1 MFFNTEDK
9 IIIMMLVFF
18 LTTANIIHSNKY
30 PQSNIVKNISIP
42 TKLPGHIAIIMDGN
56 RRYGRSKCLG
66 GNGNPL
72 SGHSAGAK
80 TLRRFIKGCVD
91 MNATMSCAENKI
103 HTLTVYAFSSENWGR
118 TASELDCLMN
128 LFMQNA
134 NGKLQRE
141 CVAGGVR
148 VNIISTDLNRLPDNV
163 RKAMKSLMNAT
174 SHCKNLTLN
183 VCLSYGGRA
192 EITSAAR
199 ALALEVRDGRLD
211 PDDINE
217 NTLSRYMLI
226 SSNPCS
232 TNYSDTNIIGSM
244 LPITEPDILIR
255 TSGECRLSNFLLWQC
270 AYTELFFIDKMWPEI
285 NESDLQKIVNE
296 YALRQRRYGK

>member
-103 HTLTVYAFSSENWGR
+103 HTLTVYAFSSENWQR
-118 TASELDCLMN
+118 PDSEIKALKSLVIEAINAQLSELKEQKVKLKFF
-128 LFMQNA
+128 LFRFGA
-134 NGKLQRE
+134 
-141 CVAGGVR
+141 
-148 VNIISTDLNRLPDNV
+148 
-163 RKAMKSLMNAT
+163 
-174 SHCKNLTLN
+174 
-183 VCLSYGGRA
+183 
-192 EITSAAR
+192 
-199 ALALEVRDGRLD
+199 
-211 PDDINE
+211 
-217 NTLSRYMLI
+217 
-226 SSNPCS
+226 
-232 TNYSDTNIIGSM
+232 
-244 LPITEPDILIR
+244 
-255 TSGECRLSNFLLWQC
+255 
-270 AYTELFFIDKMWPEI
+270 
-285 NESDLQKIVNE
+285 
-296 YALRQRRYGK
+296 